1 MARRPQAAH
10 RVPDGFGLKG
20 FLLTLLLALAGG
32 AVFSALQVPVPWL
45 LGPMVFV
52 FAGTRFFPGTKPTWP
67 RVLRHFSGVVIGYSL
82 GLSFT
87 KPILA
92 EMGRQLPTMLLMSA
106 LLLLLCAG
114 IAWMTSRLSGLSY
127 PTTLMGSIPG
137 GLSQMILLAQETKGI
152 DMTVVVFLQVSRLM
166 MIIFC
171 VPLLVFSPLFG
182 GARHEIDAAA
192 GAASA
197 PWSGLFPDI
206 LLHAAAC
213 VGIALLAKRIRFPS
227 PFLLGPMIVTAALHL
242 SGVPG
247 PVLPNGLLDAA
258 QVLIGAYVGLL
269 LRPEELEHKLKFAGL
284 ALLSGVL
291 LLGGAMGLSLLLA
304 ELHPMSH
311 ATAFLGM
318 APGGMDQMGFI
329 GKAAHADI
337 ATVTI
342 YQLFRTWFIFFA
354 VIPIMRFS
362 LKRCGIG
369 RLPGEETRR
378 SVRSIGS

>member
-1 MARRPQAAH
+1 VNVKIVKGIEMR
-10 RVPDGFGLKG
+10 G
-20 FLLTLLLALAGG
+20 FLLTLMLALAGG
-32 AVFSALQVPVPWL
+32 AVFLAVQMPVPWL

-52 FAGTRFFPGTKPTWP
+52 FAGTRFFRRVKPAWP
-67 RVLRHFSGVVIGYSL
+67 QPLRHFAAVVIGYSL
-82 GLSFT
+82 GSSFT
-87 KPILA
+87 KPILT
-92 EMGRQLPTMLLMSA
+92 EMGSQLPTMLLLSV

-114 IAWMTSRLSGLSY
+114 IAWMTARLSGLPY
-127 PTTLMGSIPG
+127 RTTLMGSVPG
-137 GLSQMILLAQETKGI
+137 GLSQMILLAQETRGI

-182 GARHEIDAAA
+182 GVKHEVEATA
-192 GAASA
+192 GAESAS
-197 PWSGLFPDI
+197 WMGLLPDI
-206 LLHAAAC
+206 LPYAAAC
-213 VGIALLAKRIRFPS
+213 VGIALLARKIRFPS

-269 LRPEELEHKLKFAGL
+269 LRPEELEHKLKFAGI
-284 ALLSGVL
+284 ALLSGAL
-291 LLGGAMGLSLLLA
+291 LLGGAMGLSVLLV
-304 ELHPMSH
+304 ELHPVSH

-329 GKAAHADI
+329 GKEVHADI
-337 ATVTI
+337 ATVTV

-354 VIPIMRFS
+354 VIPLMRFG
-362 LKRCGIG
+362 LKRFGSG
-369 RLPGEETRR
+369 RSRGEETRR
-378 SVRSIGS
+378 SARSIGS